1 MHTLI
6 VCFIYGFRWY
16 FGKVTRK
23 EAERNLLVRENE
35 VGVFLIRESETC
47 PGNMIKKLRSPL
59 FLIIICTFTGQ

>member
-6 VCFIYGFRWY
+6 LCFISGFRWY

-47 PGNMIKKLRSPL
+47 PGNMIKKLEAHY
-59 FLIIICTFTGQ
+59 F